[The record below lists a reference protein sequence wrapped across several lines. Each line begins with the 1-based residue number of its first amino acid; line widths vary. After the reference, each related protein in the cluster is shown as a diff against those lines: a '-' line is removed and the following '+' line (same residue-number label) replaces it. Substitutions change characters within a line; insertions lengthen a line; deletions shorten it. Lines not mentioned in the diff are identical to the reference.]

1 MSQYLLALLAAVAT
15 AIAILL
21 WACVIAIII
30 KLFVA

>member
-1 MSQYLLALLAAVAT
+1 MSQYLEFILAAAAT

-30 KLFVA
+30 KLFGF